1 MKYRPLDMFLKQT
14 DELKELIAKY
24 PDYPIVVIVDSEV
37 VADCDYGWWY
47 APEIR
52 FGIGEILDCE
62 QDIDDEKTYIDRDEL
77 EDDLADILGD
87 SGDYDETTDEEFD
100 AIVKTELTKY
110 EPYWKKVIQI
120 RATVWGKIKWLF
132 MFILDIEKFNMN
144 QI

>member
-37 VADCDYGWWY
+37 VADYDYGWWY

-62 QDIDDEKTYIDRDEL
+62 QDVDDEKTYIDRDEL
-77 EDDLADILGD
+77 E
-87 SGDYDETTDEEFD
+87 E
-100 AIVKTELTKY
+100 
-110 EPYWKKVIQI
+110 
-120 RATVWGKIKWLF
+120 
-132 MFILDIEKFNMN
+132 DIEEMLSYDNRYEKIIRWRF
-144 QI
+144 

>member
-37 VADCDYGWWY
+37 VADYDYGWWY

-62 QDIDDEKTYIDRDEL
+62 QDVDDEKTYID
-77 EDDLADILGD
+77 IFNYITSFD
-87 SGDYDETTDEEFD
+87 S
-100 AIVKTELTKY
+100 
-110 EPYWKKVIQI
+110 I
-120 RATVWGKIKWLF
+120 RTVLCDRG
-132 MFILDIEKFNMN
+132 
-144 QI
+144 